1 MSGANLPRGGGPG
14 AVPVACVIAGGAA
27 RVTINR
33 PGARNALSPEV
44 VARLGDAVAAAAAAD
59 CSVLVIRG
67 SGGTLSAGAD
77 LKYLRSVLADDVAV
91 REYITAIGARVD
103 RIAPAPFVTVAVV
116 EEYALAGGC
125 EIMLACDLA
134 VVSERARI
142 GDRHLNY
149 GLLPGAGGSVR
160 LARALPP
167 ALARRLLLTGEM
179 IDGATAGRIGLVSHA
194 VPAGQVDAE
203 LDALV
208 GRLTGLSRDA
218 LLQMKG
224 LYAAA
229 VTIGPAQALEQ
240 ERETLLRHLAKD
252 ADAAEGLAAFAERR
266 APDWSRP

>member
-1 MSGANLPRGGGPG
+1 MSGASGP
-14 AVPVACVIAGGAA
+14 VRCVIDGGAA
-27 RVTINR
+27 RVTIDR
-33 PGARNALSPEV
+33 PAARNALSPEV
-44 VARLGDAVAAAAAAD
+44 VARLGAAVTAAAEAGCA
-59 CSVLVIRG
+59 VLVIRG
-67 SGGTLSAGAD
+67 AGGTLSAGAD
-77 LKYLRSVLADDVAV
+77 LKYLRSVLSDAAAT
-91 REYITAIGARVD
+91 REYITSIGAMVEQL
-103 RIAPAPFVTVAVV
+103 AAAPFVTVAVV

-134 VVSERARI
+134 VVSEQARI

-167 ALARRLLLTGEM
+167 ALAKRLLLTGEM

-194 VPAGQVDAE
+194 VPARRVDTE

-208 GRLTGLSRDA
+208 GRLTGLSRAA
-218 LLQMKG
+218 LVQMKA

-229 VTIGPAQALEQ
+229 VSIGPAQALEQ

-252 ADAAEGLAAFAERR
+252 GDAAEGLAAFAERR

>member
-1 MSGANLPRGGGPG
+1 MSGADLAPG
-14 AVPVACVIAGGAA
+14 TGPVACVIEGGAA
-27 RVTINR
+27 RVTIDR

-44 VARLGDAVAAAAAAD
+44 VAGLDRALTAAAGAGCA
-59 CSVLVIRG
+59 VLVIRG
-67 SGGTLSAGAD
+67 AGGTLSAGAD
-77 LKYLRSVLADDVAV
+77 LKYLRSVLADQAAT
-91 REYITAIGARVD
+91 REYITAIGAMVN
-103 RIAPAPFVTVAVV
+103 RIAAASFVTVAVV

-134 VVSERARI
+134 VVSERASI

-208 GRLTGLSRDA
+208 RRLTGLSRDA
-218 LLQMKG
+218 LVKMKQ

-229 VTIGPAQALEQ
+229 VTIDQAQALEQ